1 MYLHQAQG
9 EVVMFSKKEDIEKE
23 IQKVE
28 SEAISSIIDK
38 SMIIT
43 GQVTFKGKT
52 RIDGAINGN
61 IDGEHLILSKEGKV
75 NGDINVS
82 SFICQGTLVGNV
94 ETKILTA
101 KKGCSMQGKLIAG
114 SLTVEP
120 GASLDGEIK
129 AATNELRS
137 TGEPGKTE
145 KAPMPKTEKSTLA
158 TKV

>member
-1 MYLHQAQG
+1 
-9 EVVMFSKKEDIEKE
+9 MFSKKEDIEKE

-38 SMIIT
+38 SMVIT

-82 SFICQGTLVGNV
+82 SFICQGTLVGNIDA
-94 ETKILTA
+94 KILTA
-101 KKGCSMQGKLIAG
+101 KKGCSMKGKLIAG

-129 AATNELRS
+129 AATSELRS
-137 TGEPGKTE
+137 TGETSKTE
-145 KAPMPKTEKSTLA
+145 KTPMAKADKSTLA
-158 TKV
+158 TKA